1 MKILVIDGMGGGI
14 GKSVIECLKQETDGH
29 SILAIGTNAIAA
41 SSMLKAGADMSATG
55 ENAIV
60 YNCSKVDVI
69 IGTIGIVLA
78 NSMLGEISSAIA
90 MAVSGSEA
98 KKILIPTSKCN
109 AFVTGV
115 KEQSTAQYIDE
126 IPRILKKLEEV
137 NE

>member
-14 GKSVIECLKQETDGH
+14 GKSVIERLKQETDGY
-29 SILAIGTNAIAA
+29 SLLAIGTNAIAT
-41 SSMLKAGADMSATG
+41 SSMLKAGADQSATG

-60 YNCSKVDVI
+60 YNCNRVDVI

-78 NSMLGEISSAIA
+78 NSMLGEISPVIA
-90 MAVSGSEA
+90 KAVSTSEA
-98 KKILIPTSKCN
+98 KKIFIPTSRCN

-115 KEQSTAQYIDE
+115 KDQSTAQYIEE
-126 IPRILKKLEEV
+126 IPHILKKLEKI